1 MNETLIIIISSLMI
15 LACLLIIIAVIIQN
29 PKGGGLSAQ
38 FGGSA
43 TQLFGHQRTTDFI
56 EKLTW
61 GLIIYIALSS
71 IVLNTLYHPKE
82 DIDQGIPTEQ
92 GI

>member
-1 MNETLIIIISSLMI
+1 MIIVITTLMI
-15 LACLLIIIAVIIQN
+15 IACLLLIVVVIIQN

-38 FGGSA
+38 FGGNA

-61 GLIIYIALSS
+61 GLIIFIAFSA
-71 IVLNTLYHPKE
+71 IVLNTFYHPPT
-82 DIDQGIPTEQ
+82 DDNNQGVPTEQ
-92 GI
+92 RAQ